1 MNIPNTKKP
10 STVTIHETSFPTI
23 SIKLDGA
30 NYHIWSQ
37 IMEMHIAGR
46 KVAPVENDS
55 SYDEWKAEDALDNSW
70 LINSMTDK
78 LMAHFVQCG
87 TAKKVW
93 DVVKRSYLD
102 VSDSSQV
109 YELMKK
115 SFQSRQGGHPLSEYY
130 NELNSIFLELDY
142 RRLNDMECIND
153 IEKLR
158 KRIVE
163 DRIYIFLAGLNH
175 NLDQVSGRILAASP
189 LPSLEEAYSK
199 VRRKEQRIF
208 TMGIED
214 QLEVSA
220 LTIKKNNSQP
230 TPPIRSPN
238 HFSRFYTHCNNT
250 RHTEDVCWKKH
261 GYPEWFKLK
270 QAEKRKIKNLHR
282 LLSQILLHLLLL
294 M

>member
-55 SYDEWKAEDALDNSW
+55 SYDEWKAEDALVKSW

-163 DRIYIFLAGLNH
+163 DRIYIFLAGLDH

-214 QLEVSA
+214 QLEVLA